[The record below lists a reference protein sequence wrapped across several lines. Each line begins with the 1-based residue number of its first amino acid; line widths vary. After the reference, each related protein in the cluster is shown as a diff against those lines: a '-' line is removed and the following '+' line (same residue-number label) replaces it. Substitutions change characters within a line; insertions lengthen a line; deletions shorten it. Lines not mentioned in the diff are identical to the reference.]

1 MDWTIK
7 NGEQL
12 PGEYQEPN
20 ADADRMLDIID
31 FTAPVKNGPNDV
43 GFDYFYGTPAS
54 LDQPPFI
61 HMVNDR
67 ATTQPTTTIGI
78 RPLPRYDAS
87 HQFDVEYGPAEEGYD
102 PQALCAEMDGAYAI
116 VIPYAEIRSVDYLED
131 EDFSLGEMLEGVQ
144 SRKLWCGRWKNE
156 ALGEYELYAD
166 PKVKAWAVIQT
177 DSGTTLFNAEENA
190 MTQKLAEAIRD

>member
-1 MDWTIK
+1 MLTDDL
-7 NGEQL
+7 GF
-12 PGEYQEPN
+12 GDVSCMEPN

-67 ATTQPTTTIGI
+67 ATTQPTTT
-78 RPLPRYDAS
+78 
-87 HQFDVEYGPAEEGYD
+87 
-102 PQALCAEMDGAYAI
+102 I

-177 DSGTTLFNAEENA
+177 DSGTTLFNAEDNA
-190 MTQKLAEAIRD
+190 MTRKLAEAIRDQLMPH